1 MHNFSLPLLLFGD
14 VREAVDNNNWIRKI
28 VLIVVQTVEGK
39 SLKKGVRYFS
49 LFCYQIENNN
59 IFSEKVSQ
67 FEVRRLIFVDTQSE
81 DCNTFIA
88 RYKLLLIPT
97 YVLFDQ
103 QM

>member
-1 MHNFSLPLLLFGD
+1 M
-14 VREAVDNNNWIRKI
+14 R
-28 VLIVVQTVEGK
+28 

-49 LFCYQIENNN
+49 LFCYPIENNN

-67 FEVRRLIFVDTQSE
+67 FEVRRLIFVDAQSE
-81 DCNTFIA
+81 DCDAFIA
-88 RYKLLLIPT
+88 RYKSLLIPKEVST